1 MPDTKATVATLPV
14 GFVYKNTLNPLNIEL
29 KKPRMARDEVNDHDV
44 RQGTCA
50 LPTSRTGANPFG
62 RNRPLTCV
70 KWIIYAITRLIVF
83 WCIIGTVLL
92 VCFVSSNMPLFLS
105 RTATLETKSFDE
117 PVPLFQGIF
126 LIASMCSAASLTLQL
141 SHQDHR
147 PGTTV
152 SKCIVSIFVLCIIL
166 FAAAP
171 QFTYMKEGEVS
182 LKRKPYSSG
191 NCTNLQNFRS
201 AFEQTCP
208 LN

>member
-1 MPDTKATVATLPV
+1 MVLDCNDNETNLLHQRSVRRQAVLSKTSRRGHLPEKADENAIAVPLCREPMPDTKAPGATLPV

-92 VCFVSSNMPLFLS
+92 VCFVSSNMPLFSS

-117 PVPLFQGIF
+117 PVPLFR
-126 LIASMCSAASLTLQL
+126 ASFS
-141 SHQDHR
+141 
-147 PGTTV
+147 
-152 SKCIVSIFVLCIIL
+152 
-166 FAAAP
+166 
-171 QFTYMKEGEVS
+171 
-182 LKRKPYSSG
+182 
-191 NCTNLQNFRS
+191 
-201 AFEQTCP
+201 
-208 LN
+208 